1 MTTRAKTGRPAAKRP
16 AKKSTAPKP
25 DAYEDFMAG
34 AYVMELEAAERYAD
48 FAEQME
54 VHNNGEVAQ
63 LFRKLAKI
71 EGLHAQQILD
81 EMGWKTPGRALFA
94 LRWETPEAPETVPM
108 TDLHYLMQPYHAL
121 ELALAGEKRAERHY
135 DRIARSRSTP
145 ASVKKV
151 AAGMAADE
159 KEHVRLIR
167 EWMKKVP
174 KPDAQ
179 WDHDPDPAG
188 HGD

>member
-1 MTTRAKTGRPAAKRP
+1 MSTRKKTKKTAAGRP
-16 AKKSTAPKP
+16 AKKPAAPKP

-54 VHNNGEVAQ
+54 MHNNAEVAQ

-71 EGLHAQQILD
+71 EGLHASQILD
-81 EMGWKTPGRALFA
+81 EMGWKTPKRALFA

-121 ELALAGEKRAERHY
+121 ELALESEKRAEKHY
-135 DRIARSRSTP
+135 AAIARGRATP
-145 ASVKKV
+145 AAVKKV
-151 AAGMAADE
+151 AAEMAADE

-179 WDHDPDPAG
+179 WDHDPDPAR

>member
-1 MTTRAKTGRPAAKRP
+1 MTPRKQT
-16 AKKSTAPKP
+16 KSRKQAAPKP

-54 VHNNGEVAQ
+54 MHNNAEVAQ

-81 EMGWKTPGRALFA
+81 EMGWKTPKRALFA

-121 ELALAGEKRAERHY
+121 ELALESEKRAEKHY
-135 DRIARSRSTP
+135 AAVARGRGTP
-145 ASVKKV
+145 AAVKKV
-151 AAGMAADE
+151 AAEMAADE

-174 KPDAQ
+174 KPDAK
-179 WDHDPDPAG
+179 WDHDPDPAR